1 MRETGASTNRPEPLL
16 TTVSSQ
22 AELKARFATAESGAQ
37 PGEALAE
44 RFDVLG
50 VRINSI
56 SFKVA
61 IECIQSW
68 LKNRTRTRIVT
79 FTNVHAVMGAR
90 RDESFRQVLN
100 QADMVCPDGMPL
112 VWLDHLGGG
121 NTERVCGPDFMA
133 EFFRQTEG
141 NGYKHF
147 FYGGAPAVV
156 ERLAA
161 TMQSRF
167 PGARIAGF
175 YSPPYRALTAEEDEA
190 VVRMINSA
198 APDLLWVGLGCPKQ
212 ERWMSAHREAI
223 HSVVM
228 LGVGQAFDIHG
239 NALAHAPRWMRDHGL
254 EWMFRL
260 CSEPKRLWK
269 RYLVTNTGFVLAL
282 VPGLFSRIMRRR

>member
-1 MRETGASTNRPEPLL
+1 MRETGASTNRPETLL
-16 TTVSSQ
+16 TTLSSQ
-22 AELKARFATAESGAQ
+22 AELKTSFSSVEAEAQ
-37 PGEALAE
+37 SCEALTK

-50 VRINSI
+50 VRVNSI

-68 LKNRTRTRIVT
+68 IEGRTGTRIVT
-79 FTNVHAVMGAR
+79 FTNVHAVMEAR
-90 RDESFRQVLN
+90 RDETFCQVLN

-121 NTERVCGPDFMA
+121 STERLCGPDFMA

-141 NGYKHF
+141 NGYRHF

-156 ERLAA
+156 ERLAV

-167 PGARIAGF
+167 TGVRIAGF
-175 YSPPYRALTAEEDEA
+175 YSPPYRTLTAEEDKA
-190 VVRMINSA
+190 VVQMINSA
-198 APDLLWVGLGCPKQ
+198 TPDLLWVGLGCPKQ

-239 NALAHAPRWMRDHGL
+239 NALAQAPRWMRDHGL
-254 EWMFRL
+254 EWIFRV
-260 CSEPKRLWK
+260 CSEPRRLWK
-269 RYLVTNTGFVLAL
+269 RYLVTNTGFVLTL
-282 VPGLFSRIMRRR
+282 VPRLFSRIIRRR